1 VVLVRALTFYV
12 ETIEEDNIDT
22 GWKTLPVLKANG
34 KEIWR
39 GKENIHYRSTPED
52 QAVEMV
58 INMLME
64 LLNP

>member
-1 VVLVRALTFYV
+1 MRAITLHV
-12 ETIEEDNIDT
+12 ETVEEDSIDR

-34 KEIWR
+34 IEIWR